1 MPIASTP
8 LTLAAGWVALGFLAL
23 LGIAVLWYIFTERI
37 DLRFLISEPNGD
49 ASMARFQLLIFTFV
63 IAASLFL
70 IIAAPNPPRFPDQIP
85 QGVLILLGVS
95 SSSYLVSKGIQFS
108 RDEGVESRAP
118 EVKIA
123 PAMAQTSAGGS
134 PVQFKAD
141 VLRLANSAVIW
152 NIRSGPGT
160 VDQNGFYT
168 PPESPAGGPVLT
180 GTVVIE
186 AVSKADP
193 ALSDLATITLI

>member
-1 MPIASTP
+1 MPTASTP
-8 LTLAAGWVALGFLAL
+8 LTLAAGWVALGFIAL
-23 LGIAVLWYIFTERI
+23 LAIAVLWNIFTDRI

-70 IIAAPNPPRFPDQIP
+70 IIAAPNPPRFPEQIP

-108 RDEGVESRAP
+108 RDEGVEGRSP
-118 EVKIA
+118 EVKIT
-123 PAMAQTSAGGS
+123 PGMAQTSAGGH
-134 PVQFKAD
+134 PVQFRAD
-141 VLRLANSAVIW
+141 VLRLPNTAVIW
-152 NIRSGPGT
+152 NLRAGPGT
-160 VDQNGFYT
+160 VDQNGLYI
-168 PPESPAGGPVLT
+168 PPESPDGGPAPI
-180 GTVVIE
+180 GTVVVE

-193 ALSDLATITLI
+193 SMSDLAAITLV